1 MTIEFNKTTDALVT
15 FYKFDRW
22 YSDERKVFRIK
33 TRIYWAMIATIP
45 FWLVVFNLNK
55 ITSLAGLTF
64 YGLFL
69 FSLGFLGAKRL
80 YLGKIEGLANKVIN
94 DKTNEDFIGPTTMEF
109 LDNSFRWTTKNS
121 NGESQIESIKKIKDD
136 KDYYY
141 LYNTSLTAFV
151 IPKTAFR
158 TLDDLNYFINVF
170 RRHSTT
176 DNRD

>member
-22 YSDERKVFRIK
+22 YSDERKIFRVK
-33 TRIYWAMIATIP
+33 TRIYCGMIATIP
-45 FWLVVFNLNK
+45 FWLVVFNLDK
-55 ITSLAGLTF
+55 ITSFTALSF

-80 YLGKIEGLANKVIN
+80 YLGKIEGIANKVIN
-94 DKTNEDFIGPTTMEF
+94 DKINEDFIGPTTMEF
-109 LDNSFRWTTKNS
+109 SDNSFRWTTKNS
-121 NGESQIESIKKIKDD
+121 NGESKIELIKKIKYD

-158 TLDDLNYFINVF
+158 TPDDLNYFINVF
-170 RRHSTT
+170 RRHPTT
-176 DNRD
+176 NN

>member
-1 MTIEFNKTTDALVT
+1 
-15 FYKFDRW
+15 
-22 YSDERKVFRIK
+22 
-33 TRIYWAMIATIP
+33 
-45 FWLVVFNLNK
+45 
-55 ITSLAGLTF
+55 
-64 YGLFL
+64 
-69 FSLGFLGAKRL
+69 
-80 YLGKIEGLANKVIN
+80 LGKIEGFAKKVIN

-176 DNRD
+176 ENRD